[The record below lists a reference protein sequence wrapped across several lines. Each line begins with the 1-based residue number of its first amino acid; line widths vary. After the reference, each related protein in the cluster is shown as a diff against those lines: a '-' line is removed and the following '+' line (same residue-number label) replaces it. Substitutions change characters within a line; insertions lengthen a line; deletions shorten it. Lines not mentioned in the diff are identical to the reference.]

1 MQADTSPDLASLHGG
16 NGAQLNVSCRVQGF
30 PTIKA
35 SVKGRMQDYQG
46 ERSAAALKNFALGQ
60 LSSRAVTT
68 LNKPAQVRG
77 CYDAHSA
84 LCPGKLF
91 VGVAEGYA
99 HICRWRSF

>member
-1 MQADTSPDLASLHGG
+1 MQVDSSPDLACSRGSH
-16 NGAQLNVSCRVQGF
+16 GAQLNVSCRVQGF

-46 ERSAAALKNFALGQ
+46 ERSAAALKKFALGQ

-77 CYDAHSA
+77 SYGVHSA
-84 LCPGKLF
+84 LCLGKL
-91 VGVAEGYA
+91 VCGVPEGCA
-99 HICRWRSF
+99 HIRRWRSF